1 MIVDG
6 VHSPAPPPLE
16 PRPRPAAP
24 DGATGSF
31 GDLLVGLV
39 RDVEGAQRA
48 AAEASVAYATGATA
62 DIALVALTAQR
73 AALAFELLLAVRQRA
88 LEAYQT
94 LERLQ
99 V

>member
-1 MIVDG
+1 VIVDG
-6 VHSPAPPPLE
+6 VRAPAPPSLE
-16 PRPRPAAP
+16 PRSQPAVP
-24 DGATGSF
+24 EGAAGF
-31 GDLLVGLV
+31 GDLLAGLV
-39 RDVEGAQRA
+39 RDAEAAQRA
-48 AAEASVAYATGATA
+48 AAEASVAYAAGATS

>member
-1 MIVDG
+1 MIVDPVG
-6 VHSPAPPPLE
+6 LPAPPSLE
-16 PRPRPAAP
+16 PRAPAPGAG
-24 DGATGSF
+24 DGAPGF
-31 GDLLVGLV
+31 GALLARLVG
-39 RDVEGAQRA
+39 EAEAAQRA
-48 AAEASVAYATGATA
+48 AADAAVAYATGATT
-62 DIALVALTAQR
+62 DVALVALAAQR

>member
-6 VHSPAPPPLE
+6 VRSPATPSLE
-16 PRPRPAAP
+16 PLPRPAAP
-24 DGATGSF
+24 AETANGFGA
-31 GDLLVGLV
+31 LLAGLV
-39 RDVEGAQRA
+39 SDAEAAQRA
-48 AAEASVAYATGATA
+48 AAEASVAYAAGLTT
-62 DIALVALTAQR
+62 DIAFVALTAQR
-73 AALAFELLLAVRQRA
+73 ATLAFELLLAVRQRA

>member
-1 MIVDG
+1 MIVNG
-6 VHSPAPPPLE
+6 VHSPTSPSIE

-24 DGATGSF
+24 DDASGGF
-31 GDLLVGLV
+31 GDLLAGLV
-39 RDVEGAQRA
+39 RDAAAAQRA
-48 AAEASVAYATGATA
+48 AAEASVAYATGATT
-62 DIALVALTAQR
+62 DVALVALTAQR